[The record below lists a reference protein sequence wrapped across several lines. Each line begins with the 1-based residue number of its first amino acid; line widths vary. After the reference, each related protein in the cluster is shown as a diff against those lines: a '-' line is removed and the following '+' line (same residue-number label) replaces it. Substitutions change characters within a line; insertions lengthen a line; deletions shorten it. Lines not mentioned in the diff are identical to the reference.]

1 MSVPLKATNPLT
13 NKTVSAEQFL
23 REVGPNYKEKNIIP
37 FCPCCK
43 KPMKLYG
50 VLSKVRGLTFK
61 HVTDSGYCLLS
72 LTRNNPFYHLKTSHI
87 DFSAGEQ
94 LKKEFCN
101 EQNIKEAYAVALKL
115 CNNRL
120 STNEF
125 IKLCTT
131 ANKLNLWSLSK
142 MDLQTVPYLLVTLNI
157 FKEEDK
163 SIKNNRNY
171 TYKLK
176 LIKPG
181 GTIDILWD
189 KPSECYLEKLFENG
203 EQVKQPPD
211 MNPVVYSLYDRIF
224 EDQRENID
232 WMGDFILKKLQSFC

>member
-1 MSVPLKATNPLT
+1 MSVPLKGTNPLT

-23 REVGPNYKEKNIIP
+23 REVGPDYKEKNIIP

-61 HVTDSGYCLLS
+61 HVIDSGYCLLS
-72 LTRNNPFYHLKTSHI
+72 VTRDNPFYHLKTSSLN
-87 DFSAGEQ
+87 FFAGEK

-125 IKLCTT
+125 ITLCSI

-142 MDLQTVPYLLVTLNI
+142 MDLQTIPYLLVTLNL

-163 SIKNNRNY
+163 KIKNNRKY

-176 LIKPG
+176 LIKPS
-181 GTIDILWD
+181 GTIDNLWN
-189 KPSECYLEKLFENG
+189 KPTECYLEKLFESG
-203 EQVKQPPD
+203 DQVKVPPEMD
-211 MNPVVYSLYDRIF
+211 PVVYPLYDKLF
-224 EDQRENID
+224 EDQRGKTD
-232 WMGDFILKKLQSFC
+232 WMSDFILKKLQSFC